1 MNRPILVIQY
11 IHMLIADQNHFR
23 MVAPSGE
30 VEAYAPTAELAY
42 ERAMDLVEKKGYEV
56 HDEVFHVSL

>member
-1 MNRPILVIQY
+1 MSRPLLVIQY
-11 IHMLIADQNHFR
+11 VHMPIDNQNHFR

-30 VEAYAPTAELAY
+30 IEAYAPTAEVAY
-42 ERAMDLVEKKGYEV
+42 ERAMALVDTKGYEV